1 MKINT
6 LTFLVFLGSVSIWS
20 QNNKLSI
27 GISGQV
33 EFNNYEFKK
42 TNNNTNYDYN
52 PFKEYSIGL
61 NFAYDLSEK
70 ISVGAGIAY
79 TSEGYKVLYNHNS
92 GLFFPNVSYPF
103 KSKLEVSYI
112 RFPVKIGITLFKLGR
127 FNFKPSFS
135 TIFDFQIDKKE
146 ITYLSNGKNGETYHL
161 SNDLNKTLLSLR
173 FDFGFEYNVTESLS
187 VVFAPLIS
195 KRLTILDENRM
206 RSGKLSYGATFSIYC
221 KI

>member
-6 LTFLVFLGSVSIWS
+6 LTFLLFLGSVPIWS

-42 TNNNTNYDYN
+42 TNSNTNYDYR

-61 NFAYDLSEK
+61 DFAYDLNEK
-70 ISVGAGIAY
+70 ISIGTGIAY
-79 TSEGYKVLYNHNS
+79 ASEGYNVLYNHNL
-92 GLFFPNVSYPF
+92 GMFFPNVSYPF

-112 RFPVKIGITLFKLGR
+112 RVPVKIGITLFKLGK
-127 FNFKPSFS
+127 FNFKPSLS
-135 TIFDFQIDKKE
+135 TIFDFLIDKKE
-146 ITYLSNGKNGETYHL
+146 ITYLSNGENGETFHL
-161 SNDLNKTLLSLR
+161 SNDLNKTLPSLR
-173 FDFGFEYNVTESLS
+173 FDLGFEYNVTENLS
-187 VVFAPLIS
+187 IVFAPLIS

-206 RSGKLSYGATFSIYC
+206 KPSKLSYGATFSIYC